1 MELDFSSAT
10 IGIELARML
19 RLLLDTEVFEL
30 FGVIVVG
37 FGSFGEM
44 SELGISLFYTLFRV
58 IGTANG
64 F

>member
-1 MELDFSSAT
+1 LELDFSSAT
-10 IGIELARML
+10 IGIELARIL

-44 SELGISLFYTLFRV
+44 SELGISLF
-58 IGTANG
+58 
-64 F
+64 